1 MQNALMKA
9 LTDKLQAGV
18 DLNKSDVAMAVTML
32 LSDQVEDAAKAEF
45 LAALHRKG
53 ESAEEIASFVELLM
67 ERAVD
72 PMINPA
78 ELPGP
83 MIDVCGT
90 GGDGLDFFNVSTTIM
105 FVLAAG
111 GAVVVKHGNRSV
123 TSRCGSADVLEH
135 LRVPLHLAPEELQE
149 CVKRQGLGFIF
160 ARQYHPAFRA
170 VARMRERLARQNS
183 RTIFNLLGPLLNPA
197 KPRRQLIGVFAP
209 RLTTMFAE
217 VLRRLGRERAWIVH
231 GLAEETN
238 GMDDI
243 SICGPTTIAEL
254 HDDKITSAILDT
266 QWLGLGRCSLDE
278 LRGGNPEENAATL
291 QGILSGAIKGAK
303 REMTI
308 ANAAGGFV
316 VAGLARDMNEG
327 IALAREQIE
336 SGRALAKLRALQS
349 YEPKAAR

>member
-1 MQNALMKA
+1 MKA
-9 LTDKLQAGV
+9 LTDKLQAGL
-18 DLNKSDVAMAVTML
+18 DLTKSDVALAVMML
-32 LSDQVEDAAKAEF
+32 LSDQIEDAVKAEF
-45 LAALHRKG
+45 LTALHRKG
-53 ESAEEIASFVELLM
+53 ESAEEIVSFVELLM

-111 GAVVVKHGNRSV
+111 GATVVKHGNRSV

-135 LRVPLHLAPEELQE
+135 LGVPLHLSPEDLQE
-149 CVKRQGLGFIF
+149 CVKRHGLAFIF

-170 VARMRERLARQNS
+170 VAKMRQNLARENT

-209 RLTTMFAE
+209 RLTTVFAE

-231 GLAEETN
+231 GLAEESN

-243 SICGPTTIAEL
+243 SICGATTIAEL
-254 HDDKITSAILDT
+254 HEGKVTSAILDM
-266 QWLGLGRCSLDE
+266 QWLGLSRCSLEE
-278 LRGGNPEENAATL
+278 LCGGSPKENAATL
-291 QGILSGAIKGAK
+291 EGILSGAIQGAK
-303 REMTI
+303 RQMTI

-327 IALAREQIE
+327 IALARMQIDN
-336 SGRALAKLRALQS
+336 GAALAKLRALQS
-349 YEPKAAR
+349 YAASAAR